1 MYCSL
6 LKSPGLITAVF
17 LLSSCITNAQKS
29 RDTSLLTAKE
39 QSIVTIAAFTA
50 NGNQKG
56 LGISLNEGLNAGL
69 TISEIKEIIV
79 QLYAYAGFP
88 RSLNALNTF
97 MAVLN
102 DRKLKGI
109 KDEQGKSPTPLPTN
123 KTKLEFGTEVQTRL
137 IGSPVRGEVFEF
149 APAIDQFLKEHLFW
163 DIFGRDILDYRTR
176 EIATIAALSC
186 LGSVEN
192 QLRSHINVGIYNGLS
207 AAQLNQLISI
217 IQKKVGQ
224 KEGDEASAVLVKV
237 LNPG

>member
-1 MYCSL
+1 
-6 LKSPGLITAVF
+6 V
-17 LLSSCITNAQKS
+17 SSNISNAQQINGNG
-29 RDTSLLTAKE
+29 LLTAKE

-56 LGISLNEGLNAGL
+56 LSISLYEGLNAGL
-69 TISEIKEIIV
+69 TISEIKEIMV

-97 MAVLN
+97 MTVLN

-109 KDEQGKSPTPLPTN
+109 KDDQGKSPTPLPTN

-192 QLRSHINVGIYNGLS
+192 QLRSHFNIGIYNGIT
-207 AAQLNQLISI
+207 AAQLNQLVSI